1 MKKKIYI
8 EGMTCEHCLNRVK
21 NALSEMDNIKEVQV
35 NLAEGFALI
44 ESDREIV
51 NSALTDTVDEAG
63 YDVTKIEDIN

>member
-51 NSALTDTVDEAG
+51 NSALTDTIDEAG

>member
-51 NSALTDTVDEAG
+51 NSALTDTIDEAG
-63 YDVTKIEDIN
+63 YDVTKIEDMN

>member
-21 NALSEMDNIKEVQV
+21 NALSEMDKIKEVQV

-51 NSALTDTVDEAG
+51 NSALTDTIDEAG

>member
-1 MKKKIYI
+1 
-8 EGMTCEHCLNRVK
+8 MTCEHCLNRVK

-51 NSALTDTVDEAG
+51 NSALTDTIDEAG

>member
-21 NALSEMDNIKEVQV
+21 NALSEMDNVKEVQV

-51 NSALTDTVDEAG
+51 NSALTDTIDEAG

>member
-21 NALSEMDNIKEVQV
+21 NTLSEIENINNTDV
-35 NLAEGFALI
+35 NIEEGFALI
-44 ESDREIV
+44 EFTGEITD
-51 NSALTDTVDEAG
+51 AFLTEVIDEAG

>member
-1 MKKKIYI
+1 LKKKIYI

-51 NSALTDTVDEAG
+51 NSALTDTIDEAG